1 MKKSPEAPLFGT
13 GDLAILLTCFIWGL
27 GAVAVKFAIGPT
39 LETFRVYVF
48 NGLRLPVVSLLLF
61 TVVKLRGGSIAVRR
75 EHFSLIASVAFFGM
89 FLNTVTAIAGLS
101 LSSASNMG
109 IIVTTTPLFIL
120 IVSFISG
127 VERASKR
134 LIAGIIVGMSG
145 VLLINYRHGELSYN
159 FGDILILLSCL
170 FFAIYAVY
178 GKKIVNT
185 YSTLLAG
192 AWMFLFSAIYQFPL
206 FLYQLPDQSWDTIP
220 PINWIN
226 LGFGTFGSFFA
237 ANVLFFYAIQKIGP
251 VRTGLYLNL
260 QPVFTLMA
268 AYILIGEQ
276 ITVMKVL
283 GLTVILIGLGITK
296 ITPRARPV

>member
-1 MKKSPEAPLFGT
+1 MNKSKEAPFLGT

-27 GAVAVKFAIGPT
+27 GAVAVKFAIGTTP
-39 LETFRVYVF
+39 ETFRIYVF

-61 TVVKLRGGSIAVRR
+61 AVVKLRRGSIAVRR
-75 EHFSLIASVAFFGM
+75 EHLPLMAVVAFFGL

-109 IIVTTTPLFIL
+109 VIVTTTPLLIL
-120 IVSFISG
+120 IVSFVSG

-134 LIAGIIVGMSG
+134 LVAGIFVGMSG
-145 VLLINYRHGELSYN
+145 VLLLNYRHGELSYN

-185 YSTLLAG
+185 YSTLLAA
-192 AWMFLFSAIYQFPL
+192 AWIFLFSAIYQVPL
-206 FLYQLPDQSWDTIP
+206 FLYQLPDQSWDTITT
-220 PINWIN
+220 INWIN
-226 LGFGTFGSFFA
+226 LGFGTIGSFFA
-237 ANVLFFYAIQKIGP
+237 ANVLFFYAIKKIGP

-260 QPVFTLMA
+260 QPVFTLLA

-283 GLTVILIGLGITK
+283 GLAVILAGLGITK